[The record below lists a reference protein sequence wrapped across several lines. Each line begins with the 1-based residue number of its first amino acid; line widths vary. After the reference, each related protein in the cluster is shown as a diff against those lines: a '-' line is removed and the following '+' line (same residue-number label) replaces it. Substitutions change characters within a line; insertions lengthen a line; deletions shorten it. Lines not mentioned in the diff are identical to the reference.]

1 MDLRAKGF
9 GLFCPDPHFPPPRA
23 NDEGSPA
30 DMSEKSLVTRSRA
43 RIVNIVGA

>member
-1 MDLRAKGF
+1 MDLRGKSF
-9 GLFCPDPHFPPPRA
+9 GLFCPDPHFPPPRE